1 MAWLKMDDKRGK
13 HRKFRRQGFEA
24 RGLDEAAMCVCAHD
38 ETDGFISD
46 AELEDLAH
54 HHGVSL
60 KRTIA
65 LATKLKDPMKRWDRD
80 DGRGGWIVLGYL
92 DFNPSHDELDAKRKR
107 DRLRKKV
114 PADSSGIPDG
124 TDVESGGT
132 P

>member
-46 AELEDLAH
+46 AELADLAY

-60 KRTIA
+60 KRTVT
-65 LATKLKDPMKRWDRD
+65 LAKQLKDPMNR
-80 DGRGGWIVLGYL
+80 
-92 DFNPSHDELDAKRKR
+92 
-107 DRLRKKV
+107 
-114 PADSSGIPDG
+114 
-124 TDVESGGT
+124 
-132 P
+132 